1 MDIKS
6 FDLII
11 FDLDGTL
18 VDNRVAI
25 VNAYKK
31 ALSEFGYTYP
41 GDKWVY
47 GRIGAPVRDAFV
59 VITNGADDVKIS
71 EMVDVFRDA
80 YIKDCDKGLE
90 ILPGAV
96 ELLTYLRKNSFR
108 TGLATTKGN
117 AGTQELLK
125 KAGLLDYFDVA
136 IGLTD
141 EFRPKPDPSMLN
153 YIIDKLGVGRSRTMY
168 VGDTPIDMAAARNAK
183 VKSVAVMTGIDIGAT
198 TLQELKSSN
207 PDIMMQSL
215 SDLSAYL
222 Y

>member
-31 ALSEFGYTYP
+31 ALEEFGYAYP
-41 GDKWVY
+41 GDKWVWS
-47 GRIGAPVRDAFV
+47 RIGAPVHDAFV
-59 VITNGADDVKIS
+59 AVTKGVEEGKIS

-80 YIKDCDKGLE
+80 YIKDCDKGVE
-90 ILPGAV
+90 VLPGAV
-96 ELLTYLRKNSFR
+96 ELLTYLRKNGFK

-117 AGTQELLK
+117 AGAQELLK
-125 KAGLLDYFDVA
+125 RAGLIDYFDVA
-136 IGLTD
+136 VGLTD
-141 EFRPKPDPSMLN
+141 EFRPKPDPSMLD
-153 YIIDKLGVGRSRTMY
+153 YIIGKLGVERSRTMY